1 MSKACRWNIA
11 TACGRA
17 RLAFAIGALG
27 SLFLGACCASA
38 EPTPAKAYSPFGR
51 EQPVAIIGYDGDV
64 MEPFVTSD
72 GRYLL
77 FNNSNDPAID
87 TNILYAERG
96 KDDQFKFRGP
106 VAGVNTAAL
115 DGVPSIDDAGNIV
128 FVSTRSYATTASTL
142 FSGRFANGTVT
153 SVALIAGVSR
163 QQPGVVNFDAGISPD
178 GKTLWFDDGDFT
190 AAGQLKAAKIVV
202 ADRIGAGFV
211 RRADSETVL
220 ARINAGGLNYA
231 PAISRNGLELFFTR
245 VDSLTSGHA
254 PMIMRATRGSTI
266 AVFDAPQRVAAAAG
280 FVEAPA
286 LSKDSHALYYH
297 KRIDGRYRLYRVN
310 R

>member
-1 MSKACRWNIA
+1 MSKAGRWNGA
-11 TACGRA
+11 AACGCGRVA
-17 RLAFAIGALG
+17 LTFGMFGLLAGAG
-27 SLFLGACCASA
+27 CTAAK
-38 EPTPAKAYSPFGR
+38 PTTAKAYSGFGR
-51 EQPVAIIGYDGDV
+51 EQPVSIIGYDGDA

-77 FNNSNDPAID
+77 FNNSNDPAIN
-87 TNILYAERG
+87 TNIFYAERG
-96 KDDQFKFRGP
+96 EDDRFRFRGP

-115 DGVPSIDDAGNIV
+115 DGVPSIDDTGDIV

-202 ADRIGAGFV
+202 ANRIGAGFF

-220 ARINAGGLNYA
+220 ARINTGGLNYA

-254 PMIMRATRGSTI
+254 PMIMRATRGSTT
-266 AVFDAPQRVAAAAG
+266 AAFDAPQRVAATAG

-286 LSKDSHALYYH
+286 LSKDGHALYYH